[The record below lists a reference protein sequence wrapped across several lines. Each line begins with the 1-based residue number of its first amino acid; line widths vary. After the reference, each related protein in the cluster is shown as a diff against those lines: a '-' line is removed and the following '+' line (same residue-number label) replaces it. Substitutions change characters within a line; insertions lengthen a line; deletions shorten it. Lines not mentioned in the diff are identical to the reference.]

1 MIHINPTGVILAT
14 ISFVM
19 VIFLLFL
26 YDKNS
31 PKHKISELDRRLQQI
46 NDEEEKVK
54 KEIKREDENYE
65 SLSPFEKLQY
75 SLDDAEIALSLSTF
89 LLIFTIASIFLYLI
103 ALSVFKQP
111 LVAFAPLPFTIYL
124 FPKMIIESKKR
135 KVMRKFNEELIIVLR
150 RMSSTL
156 QTGSVLQALIEAKNI
171 PTLSKKMKGMLNE
184 IHHRYHYG
192 DDIVD
197 AFYKAAKGIKS
208 ENLDIAIVSLDLNKE
223 LGADLGGSLGDI
235 AMRIQDRQLSARE
248 SESLMAS
255 TFVIGQILSVTPFL
269 IIGYLTYTN
278 PTYFS
283 DYLISL
289 NNQVLFMVIIAFMFF
304 GIYIVNTKTKID

>member
-1 MIHINPTGVILAT
+1 MIHINPTGIVLAT
-14 ISFVM
+14 ISFVA

-26 YDKNS
+26 YDANS
-31 PKHKISELDRRLQQI
+31 PKHKISELDKRLKQI
-46 NDEEEKVK
+46 NDEDK
-54 KEIKREDENYE
+54 KEKKTREKDQYDD
-65 SLSPFEKLQY
+65 LSIFEKLQY
-75 SLDDAEIALSLSTF
+75 NLDDAEIQLGTSTF
-89 LLIFTIASIFLYLI
+89 ILIFTIASIFLYLI

-111 LVAFAPLPFTIYL
+111 LVAFAPLPFTVYL
-124 FPKMIIESKKR
+124 LPKMILDGKKR
-135 KVMRKFNEELIIVLR
+135 RVMKKFNEELIIVLR

-171 PTLSKKMKGMLNE
+171 PTLSKKMGGMLNE

-208 ENLDIAIVSLDLNKE
+208 EYLEIAIVSLDLNKE
-223 LGADLGGSLGDI
+223 LGADLGNSLGDI
-235 AMRIQDRQLSARE
+235 AMRIQDKQLSARE

-278 PTYFS
+278 PNYFS
-283 DYLISL
+283 DYLVTL
-289 NNQVLFMVIIAFMFF
+289 NNQILFMIIIAFMFF
-304 GIYIVNTKTKID
+304 GIYIVNTKTKIS

>member
-1 MIHINPTGVILAT
+1 MIHINPTGVVLAT
-14 ISFVM
+14 ISFLL

-26 YDKNS
+26 FDRNS
-31 PKHKISELDRRLQQI
+31 SSHKMSELDKRLKQV
-46 NDEEEKVK
+46 NDEEENQKKKK
-54 KEIKREDENYE
+54 KEYTQYD

-75 SLDDAEIALSLSTF
+75 NLDEAELTISLTSF
-89 LLIFTIASIFLYLI
+89 LLIFFAASAFLYLL

-124 FPKMIIESKKR
+124 LPKMIIDGKKR
-135 KVMRKFNEELIIVLR
+135 KIMRKFNEELIIVLR

-156 QTGSVLQALIEAKNI
+156 QTGSVLQALEEAKKI
-171 PTLSKKMKGMLNE
+171 PSLSKKMSGMLNE

-197 AFYKAAKGIKS
+197 AFYKAAKDIKS

-223 LGADLGGSLGDI
+223 LGADLGSSLGDI
-235 AMRIQDRQLSARE
+235 AMRIQDRQLAARE
-248 SESLMAS
+248 AESLMAS

-283 DYLISL
+283 DYLLSL
-289 NNQVLFMVIIAFMFF
+289 NNQILFMMIVAFMFF
-304 GIYIVNTKTKID
+304 GIYIVNTKTKIN